1 MADAFPRR
9 FSLRREKRG
18 VKKESQLRLLPH
30 HKQFS
35 PESVPVQKRVTM
47 NRPLY
52 IFQLTF

>member
-30 HKQFS
+30 HAVKQFN

-47 NRPLY
+47 NRP
-52 IFQLTF
+52 